1 MMHVSMSLEPLL
13 LKPYMSEQEECG
25 KGANRDLA
33 FLIHKT
39 KSSIQT
45 CYKKNRQ
52 SWYRGVVRGP
62 SRIECT
68 AEQKDKGKVYNQP
81 ASRPSFAHPFGENP
95 S

>member
-45 CYKKNRQ
+45 CYKKKQ
-52 SWYRGVVRGP
+52 TELVSWGSERTIAYRMYR
-62 SRIECT
+62 RT
-68 AEQKDKGKVYNQP
+68 KGQRK
-81 ASRPSFAHPFGENP
+81 SL
-95 S
+95 